1 MSNSAT
7 SSTPISY
14 KDAGVDI
21 DAGDALIERI
31 KPLAKKTM
39 REGVLAGI
47 GGFGALFEV
56 PKRYKEPV
64 LVSGTDGVGTK
75 LKLAFEWNMHDTV
88 GIDLVAM
95 SVNDVLVQGAE
106 PLFFL
111 DYFAC
116 GKLDVDTAAAVI
128 GGIAKGCELSGCALI
143 GGETAEMPGMY
154 PAGEYD
160 LAGFAVGAVEKSK
173 ILTGKEVAPGDV
185 VLGLTSHG
193 VHSNGFS
200 LVRKCIERAE
210 AAGTLPATLDG
221 KPFKQAI
228 MEPTRLYVKNVL
240 AALAAHQH
248 SDDAASPGGIKAL
261 AHITG
266 GGLLENI
273 PRVLPDGTAAHLT
286 KGSWP
291 QTELFAWLQK
301 TAGIDDIEMNRTF
314 NNGIGMVL
322 VVAAAAADATAATLR
337 AAGEQVYAIG
347 TIASRGDGAAVVVA

>member
-1 MSNSAT
+1 MNH
-7 SSTPISY
+7 PLSY

-21 DAGDALIERI
+21 DAGDALVERI

-75 LKLAFEWNMHDTV
+75 LKLAFEWQMHDTV

-154 PAGEYD
+154 PDGEYD

-173 ILTGKEVAPGDV
+173 ILTGQNVQAGDV
-185 VLGLTSHG
+185 VLGLSSAG

-200 LVRKCIERAE
+200 LVRKVIERAG
-210 AAGTLPATLDG
+210 ADTPATLDG
-221 KPFKQAI
+221 QPFKQAI
-228 MEPTRLYVKNVL
+228 MAPTRLYVKSVL
-240 AALAAHQH
+240 AALAQH
-248 SDDAASPGGIKAL
+248 PIKAL

-273 PRVLPDGTAAHLT
+273 PRVLPDGLAAHL
-286 KGSWP
+286 KHGSWP
-291 QTELFAWLQK
+291 RSELFAWLQT

-314 NNGIGMVL
+314 NNGIGMV
-322 VVAAAAADATAATLR
+322 VVIDAAHAKACAQTLQDLGESVHTIGVIAAK
-337 AAGEQVYAIG
+337 
-347 TIASRGDGAAVVVA
+347 GDGAAVVVA

>member
-1 MSNSAT
+1 
-7 SSTPISY
+7 
-14 KDAGVDI
+14 
-21 DAGDALIERI
+21 
-31 KPLAKKTM
+31 
-39 REGVLAGI
+39 
-47 GGFGALFEV
+47 LFEV

-75 LKLAFEWNMHDTV
+75 LKLAFEWQMHDTV

-128 GGIAKGCELSGCALI
+128 GGIAEGCELSGCALI

-154 PAGEYD
+154 PDGEYD

-173 ILTGKEVAPGDV
+173 ILTGQNVQAGDV
-185 VLGLTSHG
+185 VLGLSSSG

-200 LVRKCIERAE
+200 LVRKVIERAG
-210 AAGTLPATLDG
+210 ANAPAKLDG
-221 KPFKQAI
+221 QPFKQAI
-228 MEPTRLYVKNVL
+228 MAPTRLYVKSVL
-240 AALAAHQH
+240 AALAQQ
-248 SDDAASPGGIKAL
+248 PIKAL

-273 PRVLPDGTAAHLT
+273 PRVLPDGLAAHL
-286 KGSWP
+286 KHGSWP
-291 QTELFAWLQK
+291 RSELFAWLQT

-314 NNGIGMVL
+314 NNGIGMV
-322 VVAAAAADATAATLR
+322 VVIDAAHAKACAQTLQDLGESVHTIGVIAAK
-337 AAGEQVYAIG
+337 
-347 TIASRGDGAAVVVA
+347 GDGAAVVVA